1 MQGTDNATIVRRFYT
16 ELWSTGKLDGIE
28 GLIASDFVDRVNPG
42 IRGIAG
48 VKQLITGFRAA
59 FPDLVFTV
67 DELISQGDAVVARF
81 TCTGT
86 HRGVLAASTGLEA
99 LQGVQGVPPTGK
111 QVKLTAIGIHHL
123 ADGKIKDA
131 YVVSDPLQMLRQLG
145 VAPMMAPAAVGA
157 TAPHPS
163 TM

>member
-28 GLIASDFVDRVNPG
+28 GLIAPDFVDRVNPG

-67 DELISQGDAVVARF
+67 DELISQEDAVVARF

-86 HRGVLAASTGLEA
+86 HRGVLAASTGIEA
-99 LQGVQGVPPTGK
+99 LQGVQSAPPTGK
-111 QVKLTAIGIHHL
+111 RVTLTSIGIHHL
-123 ADGKIKDA
+123 AGGKLKDI

-145 VAPMMAPAAVGA
+145 VAPMLAPADVGA
-157 TAPHPS
+157 AAAHGPTA
-163 TM
+163 